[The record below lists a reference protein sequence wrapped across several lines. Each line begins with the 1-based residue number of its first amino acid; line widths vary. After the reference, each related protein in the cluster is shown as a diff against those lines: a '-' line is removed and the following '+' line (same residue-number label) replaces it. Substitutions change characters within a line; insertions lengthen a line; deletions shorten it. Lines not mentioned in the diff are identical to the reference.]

1 LPLAATLTSEKI
13 HQAFYGD
20 YQQKKTFYHGH
31 TYTANPLAC
40 SAALASLEIFKK
52 ENTLEKIKNMIPL
65 FYRRLE
71 EFRSLPFVGDIRCI
85 GLIGGLELVRDK
97 KTKEEFD
104 FGERIGLEV
113 YRRGLRKNLILR
125 PLGNITYF
133 FLPLCIKGAELEDIL
148 DRAHSLIKSL

>member
-1 LPLAATLTSEKI
+1 
-13 HQAFYGD
+13 
-20 YQQKKTFYHGH
+20 
-31 TYTANPLAC
+31 
-40 SAALASLEIFKK
+40 
-52 ENTLEKIKNMIPL
+52 
-65 FYRRLE
+65 
-71 EFRSLPFVGDIRCI
+71 
-85 GLIGGLELVRDK
+85 LELVRDK